1 MAEKSLRALLGLAD
15 PDRVWELFHENSK
28 NARNWLEV
36 SHGSLDDTQKRM
48 KEHHESLEYQGHATV
63 PLPKELVRLALPLD
77 EAIVARKSTRETA
90 SRRVRLEQVAT
101 LLHYS
106 YGMLRDNTFTSVP
119 ARTRAVPSGGALY
132 PLEIYLHGAQVDG
145 LEPGLFHYSPT
156 DHCLHVL
163 EADDLRGE
171 VAASTLYPQY
181 VERAALVV
189 FITAMFERTTW
200 KYGERGYRY
209 ALIEAGHVAQNLA
222 LVAAAMGLAAFS
234 LGGYYDREIDDLIG
248 IDGVTHSTV
257 CTVCIGQTETPP

>member
-1 MAEKSLRALLGLAD
+1 MAEKSLRTLLGLAD
-15 PDRVWELFHENSK
+15 PDRVWEVFHENSK
-28 NARNWLEV
+28 NARNWIEV
-36 SHGSLDDTQKRM
+36 SHGSLEDTQKRM
-48 KEHHESLEYQGHATV
+48 KEHHESLEYEGHAFV
-63 PLPKELVRLALPLD
+63 PLPRELVRLALPLD
-77 EAIVARKSTRETA
+77 ETIVERRSTREMA
-90 SRRVRLEQVAT
+90 NRRLSLEQVAT

-106 YGMLRDNTFTSVP
+106 YGMLRDNTFTSTP

-132 PLEIYLHGAQVDG
+132 PLEIYLHAAQVDG
-145 LEPGLFHYSPT
+145 LERGLFHYSPKE
-156 DHCLHVL
+156 HRLHVL
-163 EADDLRGE
+163 EAEDLRAR

-222 LVAAAMGLAAFS
+222 LVAAAMRLAAFS
-234 LGGYYDREIDDLIG
+234 LGGYYDRDIDDLIG

-257 CTVCIGQTETPP
+257 CTVCIGNVETRP